1 MSQSRPMFWRIVRRL
16 IAANR
21 GRLIVILLAL
31 GAGAAVTA
39 ALLNLQIDAKKRLTT
54 EFRAFGAN
62 VVVAPK
68 NAGSSSNSTI
78 PESLDERIPSMND
91 GDEVTKID
99 ALYVLVLANRTSRPP
114 QSQRP
119 DDLKYVPIDK
129 APDSR
134 VTDVPTGSSPE
145 NALAETPPPQPISV
159 VVVGYD
165 GKNAQ
170 HVWPSRIQEGAGQG
184 GGCRVGKIAAKAL
197 RINAGDYLS
206 LRNGT
211 NRQRCLVSTVEDFGG
226 AEDNQIFLENL
237 FSAQQLA
244 FVGHDEKF
252 VSGPQI
258 SLIQL
263 SVPGTPK
270 SVSKYIANLQ
280 KQIPEAEVHGI
291 RQFTEAEG
299 KIYDRISGLLT
310 ATVAVVLILT
320 TLCVMAAMTNVAM
333 ERKNDVGLM
342 KAIGGATRRVLRLF
356 LAEAATL
363 GLIAGLIGAAAGLAL
378 SIALGKAVF
387 GVAAQPRLIVYPVV
401 VALTIVVAVAGAYPL
416 RRLAGIRPASVF
428 RGEA

>member
-54 EFRAFGAN
+54 EFRTFGAN
-62 VVVAPK
+62 VIVAPQS
-68 NAGSSSNSTI
+68 NGSSSHPTI
-78 PESLDERIPSMND
+78 PQSLDERVPLTNE
-91 GDEVTKID
+91 GNPVTKID
-99 ALYVLVLANRTSRPP
+99 LLYLLVQANRTS
-114 QSQRP
+114 
-119 DDLKYVPIDK
+119 
-129 APDSR
+129 
-134 VTDVPTGSSPE
+134 
-145 NALAETPPPQPISV
+145 PPPQLPKSNLVQPPTNEIRNAASEGATEDSSRPLVPV
-159 VVVGYD
+159 VLVGYD
-165 GKNAQ
+165 GRNPQ
-170 HVWPSRIQEGAGQG
+170 HIWPTKILEGAGRG
-184 GGCRVGKIAAKAL
+184 EDCRLGKNAAKAL
-197 RINAGDYLS
+197 QVHAGDYLI
-206 LRNGT
+206 LRNGS
-211 NRQRCLVSTVEDFGG
+211 NRHRCLVSTVEDFGG
-226 AEDNQIFLENL
+226 SEDNQIFTNSL
-237 FSAQQLA
+237 FSVQQLS
-244 FVGHDEKF
+244 FVGQD
-252 VSGPQI
+252 VPAIGGPQI
-258 SLIQL
+258 SMMQL
-263 SVPGTPK
+263 SVPGAPQ
-270 SVSKYIANLQ
+270 SVATYISILQ
-280 KQIPEAEVHGI
+280 KQIPEADVHGI
-291 RQFTEAEG
+291 RQFTDAEG

-378 SIALGKAVF
+378 SVALGKAVF

>member
-54 EFRAFGAN
+54 EFRTFGAN
-62 VVVAPK
+62 VVFAPRNSGDPTSATFDESVLKQLPSDWMGERVDAHAVLYITAVSHNEMLPPTGVMVAGVAGAGVPDAITK
-68 NAGSSSNSTI
+68 GPITPYKSGIYTIMPACIVGARAFKRVRPNGYRGMHEGPLLRLNGGIPHQTEECSSTNAPATGG
-78 PESLDERIPSMND
+78 PEDD
-91 GDEVTKID
+91 Q
-99 ALYVLVLANRTSRPP
+99 LVLALPVA
-114 QSQRP
+114 QR
-119 DDLKYVPIDK
+119 
-129 APDSR
+129 
-134 VTDVPTGSSPE
+134 
-145 NALAETPPPQPISV
+145 LA
-159 VVVGYD
+159 GM
-165 GKNAQ
+165 A
-170 HVWPSRIQEGAGQG
+170 
-184 GGCRVGKIAAKAL
+184 GKI
-197 RINAGDYLS
+197 S
-206 LRNGT
+206 L
-211 NRQRCLVSTVEDFGG
+211 VEMT
-226 AEDNQIFLENL
+226 
-237 FSAQQLA
+237 
-244 FVGHDEKF
+244 
-252 VSGPQI
+252 
-258 SLIQL
+258 
-263 SVPGTPK
+263 VPGKPG
-270 SVSKYIANLQ
+270 SINDFVASLQ
-280 KQIPEAEVHGI
+280 QKFPDADVRGI

-299 KIYDRISGLLT
+299 KIYERISGLLT

-333 ERKNDVGLM
+333 ERRNDVGLM

-378 SIALGKAVF
+378 SVALGKAVF

>member
-1 MSQSRPMFWRIVRRL
+1 MSSSRSMFWRIVLRL
-16 IAANR
+16 ISANR

-62 VVVAPK
+62 VVVAPQK
-68 NAGSSSNSTI
+68 SGTTENETLDQSVVQKISSHRPRYRAT
-78 PESLDERIPSMND
+78 SLP
-91 GDEVTKID
+91 V
-99 ALYVLVLANRTSRPP
+99 LYVSASA
-114 QSQRP
+114 S
-119 DDLKYVPIDK
+119 
-129 APDSR
+129 AP
-134 VTDVPTGSSPE
+134 
-145 NALAETPPPQPISV
+145 
-159 VVVGYD
+159 
-165 GKNAQ
+165 
-170 HVWPSRIQEGAGQG
+170 
-184 GGCRVGKIAAKAL
+184 
-197 RINAGDYLS
+197 
-206 LRNGT
+206 
-211 NRQRCLVSTVEDFGG
+211 
-226 AEDNQIFLENL
+226 
-237 FSAQQLA
+237 SAQQRVELVIA
-244 FVGHDEKF
+244 GGSPQDFGAW
-252 VSGPQI
+252 VSGDPDVGWLFGVSENPSQPACIVGARAATRLKLKMSDLLVLRVGDRQAECHAGIIRSVGGPEDDQVAIRLESAQRLAALPGRISVIQI
-258 SLIQL
+258 N
-263 SVPGTPK
+263 VPGTAAEVQNFI
-270 SVSKYIANLQ
+270 SELQ
-280 KQIPEAEVHGI
+280 KEIPEADVHGI

-363 GLIAGLIGAAAGLAL
+363 GLIAGLIGSAAGLAL
-378 SIALGKAVF
+378 SVALGKAVF

-401 VALTIVVAVAGAYPL
+401 VALTIIVAVAGAYPL